1 MHLLRSSSCKV
12 FPRVTKGRTA
22 ISRSNSWHIPHFSQ
36 KAVKLKSTCALLWA
50 SDSMFPYKL
59 NMCRAVK
66 HPLKMELSQYKA
78 STAIFELH
86 PYRNYKPAVTKQKG
100 RSAYL
105 FTQSEYTEIN
115 GQGSK
120 PVLPI
125 DFSPSMF
132 GERFNQWQF
141 LSMKQTNVV

>member
-1 MHLLRSSSCKV
+1 
-12 FPRVTKGRTA
+12 
-22 ISRSNSWHIPHFSQ
+22 
-36 KAVKLKSTCALLWA
+36 
-50 SDSMFPYKL
+50 
-59 NMCRAVK
+59 
-66 HPLKMELSQYKA
+66 MELSQYKA

-141 LSMKQTNVV
+141 